1 MTAGMAEASSAFSFT
16 TKDLPIRAAFDA
28 YHALYAAGADPLME
42 DADFHATMTSHR
54 FFRMIIHDRQLHAVR
69 HLREAPRVRHDG
81 FSHFTATVCLG
92 GTVHSSGNDGF
103 RQLRSGEVLLL
114 DMSRPMATRL
124 ENAHILTVAIGREI
138 VESAIGEARR
148 AHGRI
153 LDRATAA
160 PLVRYLTDLTTGR
173 HVDVTTRDPVQ
184 DVADLLGHMLDPLAS
199 DAAQGLRGRRLFA
212 ARRMIEADLD
222 NPRLDAAWLAG
233 RLGLSRATLYRLFEP
248 FGGVGQYL
256 LHRRILRLRRLLAER
271 DQRASFEVLASQAG
285 FLSESH
291 ASRVFL
297 NRFHYRPGL
306 FRRNARHLSDTE
318 HAALCMAI
326 WQDDLR

>member
-1 MTAGMAEASSAFSFT
+1 MSTLRHVILCKT
-16 TKDLPIRAAFDA
+16 LPIC
-28 YHALYAAGADPLME
+28 L
-42 DADFHATMTSHR
+42 ATCWIR
-54 FFRMIIHDRQLHAVR
+54 W
-69 HLREAPRVRHDG
+69 P
-81 FSHFTATVCLG
+81 
-92 GTVHSSGNDGF
+92 
-103 RQLRSGEVLLL
+103 
-114 DMSRPMATRL
+114 PTR
-124 ENAHILTVAIGREI
+124 
-138 VESAIGEARR
+138 
-148 AHGRI
+148 
-153 LDRATAA
+153 
-160 PLVRYLTDLTTGR
+160 
-173 HVDVTTRDPVQ
+173 
-184 DVADLLGHMLDPLAS
+184 
-199 DAAQGLRGRRLFA
+199 
-212 ARRMIEADLD
+212 
-222 NPRLDAAWLAG
+222 RLDAAWLAG